1 MTTDKQFADLL
12 AAIMECL
19 EKTQEADGGGEGNY
33 LIGMNALRD
42 AYKLAGEMK
51 QNKTYHRYARVASR
65 ASAHRQKMSDE
76 QKRRSGYVSCEKC
89 GCLFAD
95 KGKVLRHQKTTE
107 KCRHILH
114 EKEVALKTNSII
126 RPEESNQPPS
136 NAHITSTHPFYSTFI
151 HSMLLFMEGHSE
163 AEMPELVCLSIQ
175 LYEQE
180 QELLLNPPSP
190 TPSTIW
196 EQNMLQD
203 EEEHGGI
210 HTPSNFGCS
219 PTGSPSWSP
228 ESWFYST
235 GSMVREHNSAWSP
248 DEEEEEE
255 EEEEYEGEIRKIDP
269 ARDFMDKKCDVC
281 LNSLTGFRTH
291 LCEGCD
297 GEWSWSDKFD
307 GYIKKK
313 KVIRKALVDAGD
325 EIATSLFADY
335 DSD

>member
-1 MTTDKQFADLL
+1 MNTDTDKQFADLL

-51 QNKTYHRYARVASR
+51 QNKTYHRYARVAIR

-76 QKRRSGYVSCEKC
+76 MKRARGYVACEKC

-95 KGKVLRHQKTTE
+95 KGKVSRHQKTTE

-114 EKEVALKTNSII
+114 EKEVAKITNRII
-126 RPEESNQPPS
+126 RQDRVMGKNANRPPNYS
-136 NAHITSTHPFYSTFI
+136 CITKTHPFYSTFI
-151 HSMLLFMEGHSE
+151 HSMLLFMEAHVE
-163 AEMPELVCLSIQ
+163 EEMPELVCLSIQ

-180 QELLLNPPSP
+180 QEQIALADAVADYDLEYDPPSP
-190 TPSTIW
+190 TPSWIM

-228 ESWFYST
+228 EPCNMVFADHVFAN
-235 GSMVREHNSAWSP
+235 GISMETSMMIRQALADANEK
-248 DEEEEEE
+248 
-255 EEEEYEGEIRKIDP
+255 EEYE
-269 ARDFMDKKCDVC
+269 
-281 LNSLTGFRTH
+281 TQ
-291 LCEGCD
+291 
-297 GEWSWSDKFD
+297 
-307 GYIKKK
+307 
-313 KVIRKALVDAGD
+313 
-325 EIATSLFADY
+325 LFAEY

>member
-1 MTTDKQFADLL
+1 MNTDTDKQFADLL

-19 EKTQEADGGGEGNY
+19 ENTQEANGGGEGNY

-76 QKRRSGYVSCEKC
+76 MKREKGYVACEKC

-95 KGKVLRHQKTTE
+95 KGKVSRHQKTTE

-114 EKEVALKTNSII
+114 EKEVAKITNRII
-126 RPEESNQPPS
+126 RPERVMGKSPDHPPNYS
-136 NAHITSTHPFYSTFI
+136 CITKSHPFYSTFI
-151 HSMLLFMEGHSE
+151 HSMLLLMEAHVEDGE
-163 AEMPELVCLSIQ
+163 PELVCLSIQ

-180 QELLLNPPSP
+180 QESLLNPPSP
-190 TPSTIW
+190 TPSMIM

-228 ESWFYST
+228 ESLNES
-235 GSMVREHNSAWSP
+235 SPSWSP
-248 DEEEEEE
+248 ES
-255 EEEEYEGEIRKIDP
+255 
-269 ARDFMDKKCDVC
+269 
-281 LNSLTGFRTH
+281 LNES
-291 LCEGCD
+291 
-297 GEWSWSDKFD
+297 SP
-307 GYIKKK
+307 
-313 KVIRKALVDAGD
+313 
-325 EIATSLFADY
+325 SLFARY
-335 DSD
+335 ACLYR